1 MSGEELTLRSWL
13 PTAIPALLAAVVL
26 FALSLFPSLL
36 PRPPVMQGVLSG
48 ILVAAGY
55 GVGLGLA
62 ALWRFMELAEP
73 RGRAMRVA
81 SLALGVAAF
90 AFAGYALWQWTAW
103 QNDVRAL
110 MTMPPVD
117 TLNPLRVVLL
127 ALAVALAFLL
137 LGRLIGAAFTLFHR
151 GLKRL
156 LPGRAAF
163 VVSAALLAFVLW
175 SVLDGVVFV
184 RLHALADATYQQ
196 VDRFVDP
203 SLAPPSDPLKAG
215 SAASLIDWQ
224 ELGHWGRSFIAS
236 GPSRADV
243 AAYHGARAKEPL
255 RVYVGLRHGADPEA
269 RAELA
274 LAELLR
280 TDAFA
285 RAVLVVAVPVG
296 SGWVDPFG
304 VDTLEFLH
312 GGDTAIVAQQYSY
325 LTSWVSMLIEP
336 TVSHETA
343 RALFEAVYGHWR
355 ELPVDDR
362 PALYLHGLSLGSFGS
377 EASVDVLELIA
388 DPVDG
393 ALWVGPTFA
402 NPIWRRVTEERRP
415 ESPVWLPRFRDGS
428 LFRFTNQVNHL
439 GLDGAPWGP
448 LRVVYLQYAS
458 DPITFFRTDAWW
470 RRPSWLEGER
480 GFDVSPLLEWY
491 PLVTFVQLAADMG
504 IALSPPIGF
513 GHDFHPHHYIDAWLA
528 VTDPPSWTAAQTA
541 ALKERYADAEGW

>member
-1 MSGEELTLRSWL
+1 MTLRSWL
-13 PTAIPALLAAVVL
+13 PTSIPALVVAITV

-36 PRPPVMQGVLSG
+36 PRPPLMQAVLSG

-55 GVGLGLA
+55 GLGLALA

-73 RGRAMRVA
+73 RGRAML
-81 SLALGVAAF
+81 LATAGLGAAGAAF
-90 AFAGYALWQWTAW
+90 AAYALWQWTAW

-110 MTMPPVD
+110 MTMPTVD
-117 TLNPLRVVLL
+117 TLQPLRVVLL
-127 ALAVALAFLL
+127 TLGVALVLLL
-137 LGRLIGAAFTLFHR
+137 LGRLIGAAFGVFYR
-151 GLKRL
+151 QLKRL
-156 LPGRAAF
+156 LPGRTAF
-163 VVSAALLAFVLW
+163 VVSGALLAFLLW

-184 RLHALADATYQQ
+184 RLHELADATYQQ
-196 VDRFVDP
+196 VDTFIDP
-203 SLAPPSDPLKAG
+203 TLAPPSDPRKAG
-215 SAASLIDWQ
+215 SPASLVDWRA
-224 ELGHWGRSFIAS
+224 LGHWGRSFIAS
-236 GPSRADV
+236 GPGREDIAR
-243 AAYHGARAKEPL
+243 YHGDAAKKPL
-255 RVYVGLRHGADPEA
+255 RVYVGLRHGDDAEA
-269 RAELA
+269 RAALA
-274 LAELLR
+274 LAELIR
-280 TDAFA
+280 TGAFE
-285 RAVLVVAVPVG
+285 RSLLVVAVPVG

-304 VDTLEFLH
+304 VDTLEYLH

-336 TVSHETA
+336 TVSHEAA

-355 ELPVDDR
+355 ALPADER

-388 DPVDG
+388 EPIDG

-402 NPIWRRVTEERRP
+402 NPIWQRVTEERLP
-415 ESPVWLPRFRDGS
+415 DSPVWLPRVRDGS
-428 LFRFTNQVNHL
+428 LFRFTNQQNQPA
-439 GLDGAPWGP
+439 LDGAPWGP

-470 RRPSWLEGER
+470 RRPAWLVGER
-480 GFDVSPLLEWY
+480 GPDVSPLLEWY

-528 VTDPPSWTAAQTA
+528 VTDPPGWTAAQTA